1 MNLNNMTMGAKI
13 IAGFG
18 ILLAILGI
26 LGAIAFINM
35 NSAGNNATRLANV
48 YVPEVAVANDVERW
62 SMMTMYEMR
71 GYGLSMDNA
80 FYERG
85 VGNLAEVKKFLD
97 QARAHGQANNLSK
110 LIAQEAAARKGVD
123 TYENLASQ
131 TKEAID
137 AAQRARAQMDKAA
150 GEFVKEA
157 QGYLTDMENSM
168 GQEVRAGRGA
178 AALGER
184 LKKLSLATEI
194 ANTGSTIRINNFRAQ
209 LENDTELL
217 SKIIAD
223 EFPKIER
230 AAAQM
235 RPITR
240 LQKNLRQLDGIVKSA
255 GDYKKAMQ
263 EMLGVMQKLAQ
274 LNSARN
280 SAAEQVLQAAQDT
293 AKIGMEAVTTGAT
306 GAANQLG
313 SAQTQIA
320 IGIVIALVLG
330 VGVAFL
336 IIVSVNTSVRN
347 AVSAISEANA
357 QVLTASDQ
365 IAQSATS
372 LAEGASTQA
381 SGVEEVSAT
390 IEESTAV
397 NNQNSENAREANILA
412 NQAND
417 AAKDGDLKI
426 KNLMTSMTEIT
437 EASEQIAKII
447 KTIDEIA
454 FQTNLLALN
463 AAVEAARAG
472 EHGLG
477 FAVVADEVKNL
488 AGRSA
493 NAAKETA
500 GIIEKAIAKIKEG
513 NQIAKETN
521 ESFSEILDKAKK
533 TSDLIG
539 EIAASVQEQA
549 EGMNQIATAMGQIDQ
564 ITQQNAATSE
574 EAAAASEEMNAQAS
588 AMMTSVTEL
597 AKVVGMDIHASAAH
611 APAAKKPKMTAIGT
625 HHPAP
630 AKAPVKAKTDSKPK
644 AIGYKAPA
652 KKSVEDDVFPLDD
665 EDMKQF

>member
-1 MNLNNMTMGAKI
+1 MNLKNMTMGAKI

-18 ILLAILGI
+18 SLLAILSI
-26 LGAIAFINM
+26 LGIIAFVNM

-62 SMMTMYEMR
+62 SLLTMYEIR

-85 VGNLAEVKKFLD
+85 TENLAKVKEYLD
-97 QARAHGQANNLSK
+97 KAREHGRANDLPK
-110 LIAQEAAARKGVD
+110 LIAQEAAAREGVN
-123 TYENLASQ
+123 TYENLVAQ
-131 TKEAID
+131 TKEAI
-137 AAQRARAQMDKAA
+137 AAIARVRQTMDSAARAFM
-150 GEFVKEA
+150 EA
-157 QGYLTDMENSM
+157 SSGYLTAMEEAM
-168 GQEVRAGRGA
+168 VQEIRGGKGA
-178 AALGER
+178 AALTTR
-184 LKKLSLATEI
+184 LEKITLANNI
-194 ANTGSTIRINNFRAQ
+194 IDTGNDIRIRNFRSQAD
-209 LENDTELL
+209 NDLGLMEQTIKESFPVIEKYAAELR
-217 SKIIAD
+217 KD
-223 EFPKIER
+223 
-230 AAAQM
+230 
-235 RPITR
+235 TR
-240 LQKNLRQLDGIVKSA
+240 QEANIRRLNAVVQSA
-255 GDYKKAMQ
+255 NAYKAAMQ
-263 EMLGVMQKLAQ
+263 EMLTLQQKLAQ
-274 LNSARN
+274 VGSARN
-280 SAAEQVLQAAQDT
+280 AAAEKVLEAAQAT
-293 AKIGMEAVTTGAT
+293 AAIGMEAVSSGAT
-306 GAANQLG
+306 HTADQLG
-313 SAQTQIA
+313 SAVVQIS
-320 IGIVIALVLG
+320 IGIAFALALG

-336 IIVSVNTSVRN
+336 IIVSVNSSVRS

-365 IAQSATS
+365 IAASATS

-397 NNQNSENAREANILA
+397 NNQNAENAREANILA

-417 AAKDGDLKI
+417 AAKDGDMKV

-500 GIIEKAIAKIKEG
+500 GIIEKAITKIKEG
-513 NQIAKETN
+513 NQIARETN
-521 ESFSEILDKAKK
+521 EAFAEILDKAKK

-539 EIAASVQEQA
+539 EIAASVREQA

-574 EAAAASEEMNAQAS
+574 EAAAASEEMNAQAN
-588 AMMTSVTEL
+588 AMMSSVAEL
-597 AKVVGMDIHASAAH
+597 ARVVGMEIHAAAH
-611 APAAKKPKMTAIGT
+611 HTIAKKPKIAAVHLAQKPAAKVEKPKAIAHKAPAAKKSSG
-625 HHPAP
+625 
-630 AKAPVKAKTDSKPK
+630 
-644 AIGYKAPA
+644 
-652 KKSVEDDVFPLDD
+652 DDVFPLDD
-665 EDMKQF
+665 SDMKHF